1 MPVHRKR
8 RRYLKFWIRG
18 DEGFSVKEVADA
30 IQKSALTLYGFQGLS
45 RIDPNLIDFDEGSQS
60 GVLRCNHDTLR
71 EMRASLAFLTSIGER
86 AAAIHVNK
94 VSGTIRSLKKGGEK
108 AYKAA

>member
-18 DEGFSVKEVADA
+18 GDGFSVKEVADA
-30 IQKSALTLYGFQGLS
+30 IQRSTLVLYGIQGLS
-45 RIDPNLIDFDEGSQS
+45 SIEPSLIDFEEDAQS
-60 GVLRCNHDTLR
+60 GILRCNHGKLR

-86 AAAIHVNK
+86 AAAIHIDK
-94 VSGTIRSLKKGGEK
+94 VSGTIKSLKKGGETP
-108 AYKAA
+108 

>member
-30 IQKSALTLYGFQGLS
+30 IQRSTLALFGVQGLS
-45 RIDPNLIDFDEGSQS
+45 TIEPNLIDFDEDSQS
-60 GVLRCNHDTLR
+60 GILRCTHSHLR
-71 EMRASLAFLTSIGER
+71 EMRASLAFVTTMGES
-86 AAAIHVNK
+86 AAAMHVDK
-94 VSGTIRSLKKGGEK
+94 VSGTIRSLKKKRET
-108 AYKAA
+108 A

>member
-30 IQKSALTLYGFQGLS
+30 IQKSALTLYGVQGLS
-45 RIDPNLIDFDEGSQS
+45 TIEPNLIDFDEDSQS
-60 GVLRCNHDTLR
+60 GILRCNHDGLR
-71 EMRASLAFLTSIGER
+71 EMRASLAFVTTIGES
-86 AAAIHVNK
+86 ASAIHVDK
-94 VSGTIRSLKKGGEK
+94 VSGTIRSLKKGGETP
-108 AYKAA
+108 

>member
-18 DEGFSVKEVADA
+18 DAGFSVKEVADA
-30 IQKSALTLYGFQGLS
+30 IQRSTLALYGVHGLS
-45 RIDPNLIDFDEGSQS
+45 TIEPNLIDFDEDSQS
-60 GVLRCNHDTLR
+60 GILRCTHSSLR

-86 AAAIHVNK
+86 AAAIHVDK
-94 VSGTIRSLKKGGEK
+94 VAGTIKSLKKGGETT
-108 AYKAA
+108 